1 MNNEKLSPEE
11 IEMLLSKGF
20 IEKENG
26 NNGELDDLS
35 EMERDA
41 LGEVGNISVGRAATT
56 LSTLLN
62 QKVEITTPTVSMI
75 DRDIPDE
82 PLASGVAVRVTFTS
96 GFSGIN
102 VLILKKSDVAAI
114 ADMMLGG
121 DGTSPAEEMDEIH
134 LSAVQEAMN
143 QMIGSAASSMSTFFN
158 KRVDISPP
166 TIHLPE
172 DSYVEVLD
180 ELSNQTK
187 FARVSFQ
194 LKVGDII
201 DSTLTQ
207 LIPIDFAK
215 DLVKELFSRLEEGE
229 HNGPESA
236 NAGENAAAEKS
247 EKYQSE
253 KTEKDSSQHMGD
265 RNKSDLHPETES
277 SNPNVQRANFSDF
290 SDENINGFET
300 NNLDVLFDI
309 PLQVTV
315 ELGRTSRSVK
325 EILEL
330 GAGSIIELDK
340 LAGEPVDILINNR
353 PIAKGEVVVIDE
365 NFGVRVTNILNKR
378 NRLERLR

>member
-20 IEKENG
+20 IEQENG
-26 NNGELDDLS
+26 NNSDIDDLND
-35 EMERDA
+35 MERDA

-62 QKVEITTPTVSMI
+62 QKVEITTPTVSML
-75 DRDIPDE
+75 DRDTSDE
-82 PLASGVAVRVTFTS
+82 PLPSGVAVRVTYTT

-134 LSAVQEAMN
+134 LSAVEEAMN

-166 TIHLPE
+166 TIHWPE
-172 DSYVEVLD
+172 DSFDEVLE

-201 DSTLTQ
+201 DSTMTQ

-215 DLVKELFSRLEEGE
+215 DLVKELLSKFDEGEDDQPELEEAEEQHVEKKNETIHPKVTDE
-229 HNGPESA
+229 HPSRHTQGNTGRSDPHTEA
-236 NAGENAAAEKS
+236 EN
-247 EKYQSE
+247 
-253 KTEKDSSQHMGD
+253 M
-265 RNKSDLHPETES
+265 
-277 SNPNVQRANFSDF
+277 PNVQRVHFSDF
-290 SDENINGFET
+290 DDESVDGFEA

-353 PIAKGEVVVIDE
+353 LIAKGEVVVIDE

>member
-20 IEKENG
+20 IEQENG
-26 NNGELDDLS
+26 NNSDIDDLND
-35 EMERDA
+35 MERDA

-62 QKVEITTPTVSMI
+62 QKVEITTPTVSML
-75 DRDIPDE
+75 DRDTSDE
-82 PLASGVAVRVTFTS
+82 PLPSGVAVRVTYTT

-134 LSAVQEAMN
+134 LSAVEEAMN

-166 TIHLPE
+166 TIHWPE
-172 DSYVEVLD
+172 DSFDEVLE

-201 DSTLTQ
+201 DSTMTQ

-215 DLVKELFSRLEEGE
+215 DLVKELLSKFDEGEDDQPELEEAEEQHVEKKNETIHPKVTDE
-229 HNGPESA
+229 HPSRHAQGNTGRSDPHKEA
-236 NAGENAAAEKS
+236 EN
-247 EKYQSE
+247 
-253 KTEKDSSQHMGD
+253 M
-265 RNKSDLHPETES
+265 
-277 SNPNVQRANFSDF
+277 PNVQRVHFSDF
-290 SDENINGFET
+290 DDESVDGFEA

-353 PIAKGEVVVIDE
+353 LIAKGEVVVIDE